1 MDSSELERCFGNG
14 PVDNGNNNGEAMT
27 GKDGISC
34 FFVTKRARGM
44 TLAELLITSVILLLL
59 LGIFVWMI
67 VAVKSA
73 YQSSVTRAKVRQEL
87 QTSFFNITR
96 EMMHS
101 SYSSFTDG
109 TSQSGKAI
117 SFLSAYDQN
126 GVFVT
131 DSSGAPVWKKYV
143 IYYVPGGSARLLRKE
158 IYGSFTAALSSE
170 ALQAYCDGNGRLIT
184 SSLSDMTCAPDSATK
199 SCLLSLALEST
210 NYNGKADRQSGEMRV
225 FFRN

>member
-1 MDSSELERCFGNG
+1 
-14 PVDNGNNNGEAMT
+14 
-27 GKDGISC
+27 
-34 FFVTKRARGM
+34 M
-44 TLAELLITSVILLLL
+44 TLVELLITSVILLLL

-73 YQSSVTRAKVRQEL
+73 YQSSVIHTKGRQDL

-96 EMMHS
+96 EMMNS

-109 TSQSGKAI
+109 TSQTTKSI
-117 SFLSAYDQN
+117 SFLSAFDRN

-131 DSSGAPVWKKYV
+131 DSNGAPIWKKYV
-143 IYYVPGGSARLLRKE
+143 IYYVPSGSARLLKKE
-158 IYGSFTAALSSE
+158 VYGTFTTSLSSE
-170 ALQAYCDGNGRLIT
+170 ALAAYCDGGGKLIT
-184 SSLSDMTCAPDSATK
+184 NSLSQMTCTPDSATK

-210 NYNGKADRQSGEMRV
+210 NYNGKPDRQSGEMRV